1 MNCYNT
7 IKHQG
12 ASFFTCGRSKG
23 KKNEL
28 QYKEVLMNFR
38 GRRNRRHFIH
48 NACIQNS
55 EQQEEQGT
63 DTCHFDESVNFDRA
77 AAILSGPIVDPDRL
91 IPRDPE

>member
-1 MNCYNT
+1 
-7 IKHQG
+7 
-12 ASFFTCGRSKG
+12 
-23 KKNEL
+23 
-28 QYKEVLMNFR
+28 MNFR

-91 IPRDPE
+91 IPGIQNNLLAYNQCLPRADRVSRSALFFVKNLLFS